1 MPADSKPL
9 CGSKTRQEGSNP
21 TCGRPA
27 GWGTDH
33 KGVGHCKLHGG
44 NTPAQK
50 TKARR
55 AQADQEA
62 RAVLAELQ
70 VDPVEDPLTALAQ
83 LAGQVLGWQKATAT
97 LVNRLGDEIRYEGRA
112 GAEQLRAEVQMYER
126 AMDRA
131 STVLSTIARLDIDGR
146 LARIEETKAQLLMD
160 AVQAG
165 LAAIGVT
172 GEQAVKV
179 KQVMARKLRAVA
191 G

>member
-1 MPADSKPL
+1 MPAGSKPA
-9 CGSKTRQEGSNP
+9 CGAKTRQEGAAP
-21 TCGRPA
+21 TCSLSA

-33 KGVGHCKLHGG
+33 PGTGHCRLHGG

-50 TKARR
+50 TRARKI
-55 AQADQEA
+55 QADKEA

-83 LAGQVLGWQKATAT
+83 LAGQVLGWQKATAV
-97 LVNRLGDEIRYEGRA
+97 LVNRLGEEIRYEGRA

-146 LARIEETKAQLLMD
+146 LARIEETKAQILMD

-165 LAAIGVT
+165 LAAIGVI
-172 GEQAVKV
+172 GEQADKV